1 MNHYIGLFLYT
12 TIAYVAGDIAK
23 RFVYKLA
30 KKKLSWS
37 PLARYI
43 FNLMDKADARKDRV
57 IKKLQKK
64 SFIGKVAAVI
74 FDCLDDIIDIFCP

>member
-1 MNHYIGLFLYT
+1 MMYFIGYFIWCTLKK
-12 TIAYVAGDIAK
+12 AAGDLGK
-23 RFVYKLA
+23 SYTYKVL

-57 IKKLQKK
+57 IAKLRKK
-64 SFIGKVAAVI
+64 SLVGKIAAVI
-74 FDCLDDIIDIFCP
+74 LDCLDDIIDIFCP

>member
-23 RFVYKLA
+23 RYVYKFA

-37 PLARYI
+37 PLARFIFTYI
-43 FNLMDKADARKDRV
+43 DKMDARKDRV
-57 IKKLQKK
+57 IAKLRKK
-64 SFIGKVAAVI
+64 SLVGKIAAVI
-74 FDCLDDIIDIFCP
+74 LDCLDDIIDIFCP

>member
-1 MNHYIGLFLYT
+1 MWYLFGLFIYKALKY
-12 TIAYVAGDIAK
+12 AAGDIAK
-23 RFVYKLA
+23 SYLYKVL

-57 IKKLQKK
+57 IKKLQRK
-64 SFIGKVAAVI
+64 SFIGKIAAVI
-74 FDCLDDIIDIFCP
+74 LDCLDDIIDIFCP